1 VLRNAHFSYTNLRC
15 KRIKRRSI
23 REKRLKNSIILI
35 RQAKATKKISNN
47 CDFLNGL
54 ANNLSKQV
62 LLKKSFK
69 MKNYTIFALL
79 TFFFLGST
87 SVSAQSILD
96 LYFGGN
102 KDSLTVE
109 AIKLIHTPEPTFKS
123 TDQKIKQ
130 DFALIADMGFE
141 QVYKSE
147 NRFFTVRDNKRIF
160 VYRFAKKSDNTIIVI
175 HGVSSNAYM
184 YNKTAGLLQEATQTE
199 VYAIDLRGHGQS
211 EGNSGDVD
219 YINQYVDDLA
229 DIIKEIRKEKPNGK
243 IIIAG
248 HSMGGGIALRYAMAK
263 QYEQPD
269 GFLLFAPLIG
279 HNSPAYAQDQVSG
292 GTIEEPFMK
301 IHIERIIGLTML
313 NEIDNHAYDS
323 LPVLFLNLP
332 EAVTLRKYSYRAN
345 KSMTP
350 DDYVAGLRAVNKPML
365 VLMGNEDEVFSASAT
380 KEAIMKNSNAGFQI
394 IDKASH
400 NGVRENVQSFI
411 FIKEWLSKL

>member
-1 VLRNAHFSYTNLRC
+1 
-15 KRIKRRSI
+15 
-23 REKRLKNSIILI
+23 
-35 RQAKATKKISNN
+35 
-47 CDFLNGL
+47 
-54 ANNLSKQV
+54 
-62 LLKKSFK
+62 
-69 MKNYTIFALL
+69 MKNYKIFALL
-79 TFFFLGST
+79 TFLFLGNT

-123 TDQKIKQ
+123 TDQKIEP
-130 DFALIADMGFE
+130 DLALIADMGFE

-147 NRFFTVRDNKRIF
+147 NRFFTVRDDKRIF
-160 VYRFAKKSDNTIIVI
+160 AYRFAKKSDNTIILI

-184 YNKTAGLLQEATQTE
+184 YNKTAGLLQEATQAE
-199 VYAIDLRGHGQS
+199 VYAIDLRGHGKS
-211 EGNSGDVD
+211 EGISGDVD

-279 HNSPAYAQDQVSG
+279 HNSPAYNQVSG
-292 GTIEEPFMK
+292 NTNEEPFMK

-313 NEIDNHAYDS
+313 NEIDNHEYDS
-323 LPVLFLNLP
+323 MPVLFCNLP
-332 EAVTLRKYSYRAN
+332 ESVPLRKYSYRAN

-350 DDYVAGLRAVNKPML
+350 DDYVAGLNAVNKPLL
-365 VLMGNEDEVFSASAT
+365 VLIGSQDEAFSASAT
-380 KEAIMKNSNAGFQI
+380 EEAIIKNSNGEFQI

-400 NGVRENVQSFI
+400 NGIRHNVQSFI
-411 FIKEWLSKL
+411 LIKEWFSRL